1 MTDPPS
7 DETKPT
13 ETTETTEPAET
24 TQAPHDDGAQG
35 DYLTWGEVLRVH
47 QTLRNVRASTVADAT
62 AARSVLALLGP
73 DVRYPSEWHGDDL
86 WLSGET
92 EGLEEGPD
100 PANRGLVVAE
110 VHGLPVRVF
119 ERVRPNR
126 WRDRGYYRV
135 TDHHSLVDRARGRRV
150 MQFLLSPVGAAGAE
164 MITVEIPRSALGM
177 ERPH

>member
-1 MTDPPS
+1 MTDTPS
-7 DETKPT
+7 HAA
-13 ETTETTEPAET
+13 EPAET
-24 TQAPHDDGAQG
+24 VAPTATAAVTEVPPDDDMQG

-92 EGLEEGPD
+92 EGLEQGPD

-164 MITVEIPRSALGM
+164 MVTVEIPRSALGM